1 MAQYVDQS
9 LGASEHIVMR
19 GRWPLVY
26 WTMTWLVLCAFAA
39 LAIGAFAWAPGL
51 IVVPLGVLAIGAYF
65 FIAPALRMLTT
76 EFAVTDRRVILKWGW
91 LNRRTAELAVESV
104 ESVQLNQSIWG
115 RLFGYG
121 RLIVTGTGE
130 AQINFPPMAEPVKF
144 RRAIES
150 GRGKAKANNADAAAK
165 PADQP
170 AR

>member
-1 MAQYVDQS
+1 VGQYVDES
-9 LGASEHIVMR
+9 LGANERVVMR
-19 GRWPLVY
+19 GRWPIVY
-26 WTMTWLVLCAFAA
+26 WALTWLVLGAFAA
-39 LAIGAFAWAPGL
+39 LAAGAFAWAPGL
-51 IVVPLGVLAIGAYF
+51 ILFPLIVLAIGAYF
-65 FIAPALRMLTT
+65 FIAPAVRMLTT

-121 RLIVTGTGE
+121 RLIVTGTGD
-130 AQINFPPMAEPVKF
+130 AHIRFPPMAEPVKF

-150 GRGKAKANNADAAAK
+150 GRGKAKANNADAGAK
-165 PADQP
+165 PAGQP